1 MLQVV
6 AEHADLWNVPGDD
19 LDDVIARSVLLDRYC
34 AEVGRDPA
42 SLTRSVYLS
51 VSYDRPDITR
61 DAIDRAIAAGFAH
74 IVLGLANPY
83 PDGVASWVADELI
96 NTAGA

>member
-1 MLQVV
+1 
-6 AEHADLWNVPGDD
+6 
-19 LDDVIARSVLLDRYC
+19 
-34 AEVGRDPA
+34 
-42 SLTRSVYLS
+42 VYLS

-74 IVLGLANPY
+74 IVLGLASPY

-96 NTAGA
+96 DTAGA